1 MTVTTN
7 MLAIPPTHAAMN
19 TATTLDHFVG
29 SKAIKRHVM
38 YRHERAMYNSG
49 MIQIHFPDS
58 DTEAEALGFL
68 AGRYSFRSFEDGT
81 TLVPESA
88 LGHLAAHG
96 IRFTV
101 GGKAAYEQFVP
112 TIRDSTTPQI
122 Q

>member
-1 MTVTTN
+1 VAGWPAFSPANGHVPAGLSVST
-7 MLAIPPTHAAMN
+7 
-19 TATTLDHFVG
+19 FVG
-29 SKAIKRHVM
+29 SEATKRHVM

-101 GGKAAYEQFVP
+101 GGKAARWQ
-112 TIRDSTTPQI
+112 SG
-122 Q
+122 